1 MILNTEAVVLHT
13 RRFSETSL
21 IVTCFTR
28 DRGKLTVL
36 ARGAF
41 RPKSKYASVLQ
52 PMGYLRLIFYW
63 KEGRDL
69 QTLSSAETIAR
80 FPRLGSTLERM
91 TAGLTILELV
101 NACLHDD
108 GAHQQLFDCLVAA
121 LQGLDRPDVQ
131 PPAVTLWFMARL
143 ANELGYALRTDECGV
158 CDEQV
163 SVREESVPY
172 SISMGAPLCAEHTEA
187 ASYRP
192 LPTPSWTLLRQ
203 VLNAQPEHLNT
214 IVASTAA
221 ATELYDALSS
231 FIKFHVEGMRR
242 LRVTPVAG
250 KILAA
255 QGATT
260 TEIELGRSA

>member
-21 IVTCFTR
+21 IVTLLTR
-28 DRGKLTVL
+28 ERGKITVL

-69 QTLSSAETIAR
+69 QTLSAAETIER
-80 FPRLGSTLERM
+80 FPRLASSLEKM

-108 GAHQQLFDCLVAA
+108 GAHPQLFSDLVSA
-121 LQGLDRPDVQ
+121 LRGLDQPNVQ
-131 PPAVTLWFMARL
+131 ESAVTLWFMARL
-143 ANELGYALRTDECGV
+143 ANELGYALRSDECGV
-158 CDEQV
+158 CDETV
-163 SVREESVPY
+163 SVREENIPY
-172 SISMGAPLCAEHTEA
+172 SIPMGAPLCAEHTGA

-192 LPTPSWTLLRQ
+192 LPTQSWTLLRE
-203 VLNAQPEHLNT
+203 VLAVQPEYLHSIT
-214 IVASTAA
+214 ASTAA
-221 ATELYDALSS
+221 ATELYDTISA
-231 FIKFHVEGMRR
+231 FIKFHVEGMKR
-242 LRVTPVAG
+242 LRVSPVAG
-250 KILAA
+250 KILAQ
-255 QGATT
+255 QGNVITN
-260 TEIELGRSA
+260 TE

>member
-21 IVTCFTR
+21 IVTFFTR

-69 QTLSSAETIAR
+69 QTLSSAETIER
-80 FPRLGSTLERM
+80 FQRLTSSLERM

-108 GAHQQLFDCLVAA
+108 GAHQQLFDDLVAA
-121 LQGLDRPDVQ
+121 LQGLDQPNVQ
-131 PPAVTLWFMARL
+131 ESAVTLWFMVRL

-158 CDEQV
+158 CDELV
-163 SVREESVPY
+163 TVREESVPY
-172 SISMGAPLCAEHTEA
+172 SISMGAPLCAEHTGA

-192 LPTPSWTLLRQ
+192 LPTASWVLLRQ
-203 VLNAQPEHLNT
+203 VLGLQPEYLNT
-214 IVASTAA
+214 ISASTTA
-221 ATELYDALSS
+221 ATELYDAMTS
-231 FIKFHVEGMRR
+231 FIKFHVEGMKR
-242 LRVTPVAG
+242 LRVSPVAG
-250 KILAA
+250 KILAK
-255 QGATT
+255 QGAAI
-260 TEIELGRSA
+260 TETE